1 MITLTRETRQFV
13 LASTVSICVVLLALF
28 LLNLDLTR
36 DEPRPAGVRPLALWI
51 AERPADWIAAAS
63 LSDQSLDSDLLN
75 RRALWH
81 EAHALAER
89 LAPRRPNTAAG
100 FVRAGL
106 FHWYELGPGDRKAV
120 LDVAAPLMRDPA
132 VFEEL
137 HRPMWQLT
145 RDFGY
150 LRRVAPPT
158 ILAWSQLRDI
168 AVTNG
173 RFADYRELRDAL
185 RTLRMQFFLQKR
197 EGLSAAEMLN
207 LLPQPIDAADEP
219 LVRAILTELDQRPY
233 DPHQAGGR
241 IEELT
246 AFAIEHDVQPLTA
259 LSPLIET
266 QRIVRDETRARLA
279 RALGDIEAARRIE
292 LVSISDRRPESEG
305 AWSGTC
311 GEAEVCRSAFT
322 TREGPRA
329 IIASVV
335 QSDEVPPYVEIYVD
349 DALAA
354 EGEVRDERTF
364 QVSSAGTHRIEVR
377 IVNPRTRNGIQR
389 RLRLS

>member
-1 MITLTRETRQFV
+1 MTRRMRQLV
-13 LASTVSICVVLLALF
+13 LSAATAICVVLLGLF

-36 DEPRPAGVRPLALWI
+36 DEKRPDEVRELAQWI

-63 LSDQSLDSDLLN
+63 LSDRSLDSTLAN

-106 FHWYELGPGDRKAV
+106 FHWYELAPPDRKAV
-120 LDVAAPLMRDPA
+120 LDVAAPLMTDPV
-132 VFEEL
+132 VFEQL

-158 ILAWSQLRDI
+158 VNVWLQLREI

-173 RFADYRELRDAL
+173 RFADYRDLRESV
-185 RTLRMQFFLQKR
+185 RTLRMQSFLQKR
-197 EGLSAAEMLN
+197 DSLTAADMLN
-207 LLPQPIDAADEP
+207 LLPSPLDAADEP
-219 LVRAILTELDQRPY
+219 LVRAILTELDQRAY
-233 DPHQAGGR
+233 DPYQAGGR

-246 AFAIEHDVQPLTA
+246 EFAIAHKVQPLTA
-259 LSPLIET
+259 LSPLVET
-266 QRIVRDETRARLA
+266 QRIIRDDTRAHLA
-279 RALGDIEAARRIE
+279 RALGDAAAARRIE
-292 LVSISDRRPESEG
+292 LIGIVEKRSDTPGVWTGS
-305 AWSGTC
+305 C
-311 GEAEVCRSAFT
+311 GQTEVCTSAFMVH
-322 TREGPRA
+322 EGPRT
-329 IIASVV
+329 ITMSVV

-349 DALAA
+349 DVLTA

-364 QVSSAGTHRIEVR
+364 AITSPGRHHTEVR
-377 IVNPRTRNGIQR
+377 LVNPRTRNGIQR